1 MPLVLGGQ
9 SATAAAFSVDN
20 SCRFNRADSALL
32 SITPAGDGNK
42 RTFTLSIWVKRS
54 DIGSIGTA
62 SVNMMMDAVG
72 SGGLSF
78 YETDAIK
85 FYIDNVY
92 GQATTVLYKDPS
104 AWMHIVQAVD
114 TTDAVAGD
122 RIKTYVNGVRVTD
135 FSSENNPPINTD
147 SKFNNSSVVMTISQ
161 ASASFGGYIA
171 EAIMIDGLQLEPT
184 SFGQF
189 NDDSPTIWEPID
201 PSGLTFGT
209 NGFYLDF
216 KDSADLGNDV
226 SGNDNDMTSTN
237 LAAGDQAVDSPTN
250 NFNTWNRLWGYRN
263 PYSTYAVTL
272 DEGNCNWA
280 RNDDTACCG
289 TMAVSKGKWYV
300 EYKVTVYNNYT
311 SYYFGV
317 FNVVKESGGAAPW
330 SQWTNTDSG
339 AGISNSNNYLH
350 SPPLK
355 NVAKRVDGTNTV
367 DYSTN
372 KCDVGDILG
381 FCLNLDDNEIEV
393 FNTNVS
399 IAAAFSITG
408 GRLYVISHVLGGSAG
423 DIECNFGGCPG
434 FTDSATATDE
444 NGYGKFVYAP
454 PSGFLAMCTKN
465 LGTSGG

>member
-122 RIKTYVNGVRVTD
+122 RIKTYVNGVRVTS

-147 SKFNNSSVVMTISQ
+147 SKFNNSSVVMSISQ

-189 NDDSPTIWEPID
+189 NEDSPTVWEPID

-237 LAAGDQAVDSPTN
+237 LDATNQMTDTPTN
-250 NFNTWNRLWGYRN
+250 NFATLNPLYKTILTYREGNTLCDNPTTTWN
-263 PYSTYAVTL
+263 A
-272 DEGNCNWA
+272 A
-280 RNDDTACCG
+280 IA
-289 TMAVSKGKWYV
+289 TMAAANGKWYI
-300 EYKVTVYNNYT
+300 ECK
-311 SYYFGV
+311 
-317 FNVVKESGGAAPW
+317 NVAASSEPATRGDIGITDSGGAMA
-330 SQWTNTDSG
+330 
-339 AGISNSNNYLH
+339 A
-350 SPPLK
+350 
-355 NVAKRVDGTNTV
+355 
-367 DYSTN
+367 STN
-372 KCDVGDILG
+372 EPSYTTNSVAITWASGVVRKDGSTEYTGTSIAVGDILG
-381 FCLNLDDNEIEV
+381 IAMDLDNGFLYFADE
-393 FNTNVS
+393 NVWMNS
-399 IAAAFSITG
+399 GDPESGATGTG
-408 GRLYVISHVLGGSAG
+408 GVILTTGLFYMFAGSTWYNAEYSLNAG
-423 DIECNFGGCPG
+423 NPNYANTSD
-434 FTDSATATDE
+434 AADE
-444 NGYGKFVYAP
+444 NGYGRFEFAP
-454 PSGFLAMCTKN
+454 PSGYYAMCTKN
-465 LGTSGG
+465 LGEFG